1 MLVFKKE
8 FIMSISF
15 YPQYDLT
22 IVTDDDY
29 IHTRYYITR
38 FDRSLV
44 NEGVL
49 QKNLKKVVNQILG
62 KNSTRLRITKEDL
75 LRFKVHLR
83 INAFNITDINKGL
96 YKLNPHLFFDNLTME
111 INKAICNILKVTND
125 ADYVSKY

>member
-1 MLVFKKE
+1 
-8 FIMSISF
+8 MSISF

-49 QKNLKKVVNQILG
+49 QKDLKKAVNQILG
-62 KNSTRLRITKEDL
+62 KSSTHLRITKEDL
-75 LRFKVHLR
+75 LHFKVHLR
-83 INAFNITDINKGL
+83 INVFNITDINKGL
-96 YKLNPHLFFDNLTME
+96 YKLNPQLFFDNLITE
-111 INKAICNILKVTND
+111 INNALCDILNVTND
-125 ADYVSKY
+125 VDCVSKY

>member
-1 MLVFKKE
+1 
-8 FIMSISF
+8 MSISF

-49 QKNLKKVVNQILG
+49 QKDLKKAVNQILG
-62 KNSTRLRITKEDL
+62 KSSTRLRITKEDL
-75 LRFKVHLR
+75 LHFKVHLR
-83 INAFNITDINKGL
+83 INVFNITDINKGL
-96 YKLNPHLFFDNLTME
+96 YKLNPQLFFDNLITE
-111 INKAICNILKVTND
+111 INNALCNILNVTND
-125 ADYVSKY
+125 VDCVSKY

>member
-1 MLVFKKE
+1 
-8 FIMSISF
+8 MSISF

-49 QKNLKKVVNQILG
+49 QKDLKKAVNQILG
-62 KNSTRLRITKEDL
+62 KSSTRLRITKEDL

-83 INAFNITDINKGL
+83 INVFNITDINKGL
-96 YKLNPHLFFDNLTME
+96 YKLNPQLFFDNLIME
-111 INKAICNILKVTND
+111 INKALCDILNVTND
-125 ADYVSKY
+125 VDCVSKY

>member
-1 MLVFKKE
+1 
-8 FIMSISF
+8 MSISF

-49 QKNLKKVVNQILG
+49 QKDLKKAVNQILG
-62 KNSTRLRITKEDL
+62 KGSTRLRITKEDL
-75 LRFKVHLR
+75 LRFKAHLR
-83 INAFNITDINKGL
+83 INVFNITDINKGL
-96 YKLNPHLFFDNLTME
+96 YKLNPQLFFDNLLME
-111 INKAICNILKVTND
+111 INEALCDILNVIND
-125 ADYVSKY
+125 VDYVSKY

>member
-1 MLVFKKE
+1 
-8 FIMSISF
+8 MSISF

-49 QKNLKKVVNQILG
+49 QKDLKKAVNQILG
-62 KNSTRLRITKEDL
+62 KSSTRLRITKEDL

-83 INAFNITDINKGL
+83 INVFTITDINKGL
-96 YKLNPHLFFDNLTME
+96 YKLNPQLFFDNLITE
-111 INKAICNILKVTND
+111 INNALCDILNVTND
-125 ADYVSKY
+125 ADCVSKY